1 MTMIF
6 KNVDKKVPIGPGT
19 GGEPE
24 MKQILFGV
32 SGVIKP
38 KEVVAL
44 MVCTCAIVHCEH
56 RNDNPWSI
64 RRVHPAAARRHSS
77 TSWEVEHSQVS
88 LVTF

>member
-19 GGEPE
+19 GGEPQ
-24 MKQILFGV
+24 MKQILFSV

-44 MVCTCAIVHCEH
+44 MVSVCGCALRALCTHHDVRFAG
-56 RNDNPWSI
+56 SI
-64 RRVHPAAARRHSS
+64 GQR
-77 TSWEVEHSQVS
+77 
-88 LVTF
+88 